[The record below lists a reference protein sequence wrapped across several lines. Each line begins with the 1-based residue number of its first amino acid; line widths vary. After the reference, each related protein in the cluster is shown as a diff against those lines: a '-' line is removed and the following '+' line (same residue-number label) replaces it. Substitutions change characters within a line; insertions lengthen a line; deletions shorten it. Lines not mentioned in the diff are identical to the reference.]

1 MPPDRKMP
9 DDPADWV
16 VCNDPSCCSEEKVRI
31 HREAV
36 ARRAENARAA
46 SGTEPERAHDF
57 PAGLVDLAVMLS
69 DLEGFIER
77 RAADLARPLMED
89 AERAITSAG
98 RRVADLQAESG
109 RLTRSLERQLA
120 GTKAELAAV
129 TANCVRLLAELRR
142 KLDELAVARRERDAA
157 KAESRH
163 NAEIAASALDRLR
176 AEAPAE

>member
-1 MPPDRKMP
+1 
-9 DDPADWV
+9 
-16 VCNDPSCCSEEKVRI
+16 
-31 HREAV
+31 
-36 ARRAENARAA
+36 
-46 SGTEPERAHDF
+46 
-57 PAGLVDLAVMLS
+57 MLS